1 MTDLKYELLV
11 ELYGRMEADL
21 LKSYLE
27 AQGIPVE
34 LFQESVGHSI
44 YPVSLTGLGSVQV
57 FVPNEKIKQARAAL
71 NLFLNEEK

>member
-11 ELYGRMEADL
+11 ELNSRMEADL

-34 LFQESVGHSI
+34 VFQESVGHSI
-44 YPVSLTGLGSVQV
+44 YPVALPGLGSVQV
-57 FVPNEKIKQARAAL
+57 FVANEKIKQAQSTL
-71 NLFLNEEK
+71 KIFMSEGD